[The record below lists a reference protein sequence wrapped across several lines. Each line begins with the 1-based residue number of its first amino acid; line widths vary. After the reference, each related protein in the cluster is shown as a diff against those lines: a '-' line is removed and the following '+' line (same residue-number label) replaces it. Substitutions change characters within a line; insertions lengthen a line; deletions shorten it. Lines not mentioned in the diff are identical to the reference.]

1 MENFKSLKNVCVI
14 IPVFKAR
21 KKLNLVVKKLL
32 NLKPQLIILVDDF
45 CPEKSLNTI
54 TNNNKK
60 ILKIFNKKNE
70 GVGGAFISGLN
81 YLKKYKIK
89 NIDYIAKIDA
99 DDQHDPSDLSMM
111 KFNIIKFDADFVKGN
126 RFLLMNKPENMNF
139 IRKIGNIILTFLF
152 KLASGQWNLAD
163 PVNGI
168 FLGRSQLLFDLDRF
182 DIKKGYLFE
191 SSLLFTLS
199 SLKAKV
205 IEAPSKI
212 FYKDEVSSFIWYKE
226 LVPFLYFY
234 IKCFVVRIFKEYL
247 YPDLNAGVLP
257 LISFFVFLILFLKK
271 ALTILENIKL
281 NIISDI
287 GDINLF
293 VLYLISTLL
302 CFFIW
307 LLFDT
312 SKNRNNISI
321 YNFYK

>member
-1 MENFKSLKNVCVI
+1 MENFKSLENVCVI
-14 IPVFKAR
+14 IPVFKAK
-21 KKLNLVVKKLL
+21 KKLNSVVKKLL
-32 NLKPQLIILVDDF
+32 NLKPQRIILVDDC
-45 CPEKSLNTI
+45 CPEKSLSAIKND
-54 TNNNKK
+54 NKK
-60 ILKIFNKKNE
+60 IIKIFNKKNE
-70 GVGGAFISGLN
+70 GVGGAFLSGLN
-81 YLKKYKIK
+81 YIKKKKIK

-99 DDQHDPSDLSMM
+99 DDQHDPLDLPIM
-111 KFNIIKFDADFVKGN
+111 KFTIVKFDADFVKGN
-126 RFLLMNKPENMNF
+126 RFLLMNKPENMSF
-139 IRKIGNIILTFLF
+139 IRKIGNVFLTFLF
-152 KLASGQWNLAD
+152 KLASGQWNFSD

-168 FLGRSQLLFDLDRF
+168 FLGRSQLFYDLDRF

-212 FYKDEVSSFIWYKE
+212 FYNDELSSFSWYKE
-226 LVPFLYFY
+226 LIPFLFFY
-234 IKCFVVRIFKEYL
+234 IKCFILRIFKEYL

-257 LISFFVFLILFLKK
+257 LLSFFIFLTLFLKK
-271 ALTILENIKL
+271 TKTILNNIKL
-281 NIISDI
+281 DISSDVA
-287 GDINLF
+287 DINLF

>member
-14 IPVFKAR
+14 VPVFKAK
-21 KKLNLVVKKLL
+21 KKLNLVVKKILK
-32 NLKPQLIILVDDF
+32 LKPLLIILVDDC
-45 CPEKSLNTI
+45 CPEKSLNSI
-54 TNNNKK
+54 KNNNKK

-70 GVGGAFISGLN
+70 GVGGAFLTGLN
-81 YLKKYKIK
+81 YIKKNKIK

-99 DDQHDPSDLSMM
+99 DDQHDPSDLPMM

-126 RFLLMNKPENMNF
+126 RFLLMNRPKNMSF
-139 IRKIGNIILTFLF
+139 IRKIGNVFLTFLF
-152 KLASGQWNLAD
+152 KLASGQWNFSD

-168 FLGRSQLLFDLDRF
+168 FLGRSQLFYDLDRF

-199 SLKAKV
+199 NLKAKV

-212 FYKDEVSSFIWYKE
+212 FYNDELSSFSWYKE
-226 LVPFLYFY
+226 LIPFLFFY
-234 IKCFVVRIFKEYL
+234 IKCFIIRIFKEYL

-257 LISFFVFLILFLKK
+257 LVSFFIFLTLFLKK
-271 ALTILENIKL
+271 TKTILDNVKL
-281 NIISDI
+281 NISSDVA
-287 GDINLF
+287 DINLF

-321 YNFYK
+321 YNFYR

>member
-1 MENFKSLKNVCVI
+1 
-14 IPVFKAR
+14 
-21 KKLNLVVKKLL
+21 
-32 NLKPQLIILVDDF
+32 
-45 CPEKSLNTI
+45 
-54 TNNNKK
+54 
-60 ILKIFNKKNE
+60 
-70 GVGGAFISGLN
+70 
-81 YLKKYKIK
+81 
-89 NIDYIAKIDA
+89 
-99 DDQHDPSDLSMM
+99 M